1 IIEKVPVFEFIKK
14 VIIHIPDKNFK
25 MVRYFGLYS
34 RRNKDKDKFIKMI
47 DKKIVQIKKSIEKW
61 EYRLLASFGVDA
73 CKCPKCGG
81 KMRFND
87 IVYARYGSMREYFK
101 KKFIQEGKDKLE
113 KTMEIYAVA
122 KGVLYGKIKPTTT

>member
-1 IIEKVPVFEFIKK
+1 
-14 VIIHIPDKNFK
+14 
-25 MVRYFGLYS
+25 MARYFGLYS

-61 EYRLLASFGVDA
+61 EYRLLASFGVDT

-87 IVYARYGSMREYFK
+87 IVYPRYGSMREYFK
-101 KKFIQEGKDKLE
+101 RKFIQEGKDKLE
-113 KTMEIYAVA
+113 KTLEMYAIA
-122 KGVLYGKIKPTTT
+122 KGVLYGKIKPTTTSVEG